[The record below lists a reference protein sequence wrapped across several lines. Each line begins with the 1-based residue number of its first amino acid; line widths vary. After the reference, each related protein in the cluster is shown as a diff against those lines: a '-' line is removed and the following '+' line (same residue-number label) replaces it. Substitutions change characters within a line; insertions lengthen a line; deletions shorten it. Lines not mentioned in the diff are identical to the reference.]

1 MSETEKP
8 VVAVE
13 APSDAKLQAAFDK
26 IVPAGAA
33 EKPAAKS
40 EVAKAEAKEEQDAPE
55 TPETPDA
62 EADPELDRAWAAL
75 ERDGWRKSEIKKL
88 GVETIKAM
96 GSKRARHQEEV
107 DHAYEDLKTYRTKTK
122 AEKPAAQDTD
132 SVDAEDDLS
141 GALKQFEADFGPEAA
156 KALRAVTK
164 KVESLER
171 TTQERTISEAQREA
185 ARIRGKVSEV
195 YSEAKNDVA
204 WNAVLSAAQ
213 SIAEKED
220 LPDAEAAVGRALE
233 AIYGKRDGKPAKPL
247 KAERLGDL
255 PEAPNRKTKPVPVSK
270 AERERAAFEA
280 VIDGK
285 GRDVAAKIYAGE

>member
-1 MSETEKP
+1 MAETPIKL
-8 VVAVE
+8 E

-26 IVPAGAA
+26 SVPAVADKAA
-33 EKPAAKS
+33 EASKPAPVTAS
-40 EVAKAEAKEEQDAPE
+40 EEEQSAPE

-88 GVETIKAM
+88 GVDTIKAM

-107 DHAYEDLKTYRTKTK
+107 DHAYDDLKTYRTKTK
-122 AEKPAAQDTD
+122 AEKTDAQNTD
-132 SVDAEDDLS
+132 SVDAPDDLS
-141 GALKQFEADFGPEAA
+141 GALKAFEADFGPEAA

-164 KVESLER
+164 KVDALER
-171 TTQERTISEAQREA
+171 TTQERSIGEARREA

-204 WNAVLSAAQ
+204 WNAVLGAAQ
-213 SIAEKED
+213 MIADKED
-220 LPDAEAAVGRALE
+220 LPDAEAAVNKALE
-233 AIYGKRDGKPAKPL
+233 AVYGKREAKPAKPL
-247 KAERLGDL
+247 KAERLGDV
-255 PEAPNRKTKPVPVSK
+255 PEVPNRKTKPTLANK
-270 AERERAAFEA
+270 AERERAAFDA
-280 VIDGK
+280 VFDGK

>member
-132 SVDAEDDLS
+132 SVDAADDLS

-185 ARIRGKVSEV
+185 ARIRGKVSEA
-195 YSEAKNDVA
+195 YSEVKSNDLA
-204 WNAVLSAAQ
+204 WNAVLGAAQ
-213 SIAEKED
+213 QIAEKQD
-220 LPDAEAAVGRALE
+220 VPDAEAAVNLALE
-233 AIYGKRDGKPAKPL
+233 GLYGKREAAKKPL

-255 PEAPNRKTKPVPVSK
+255 PEAPNRKTKPAPVSK